1 MTELREQIVH
11 ALADRYRIEREI
23 GAGGM
28 ATVYLA
34 RDVKHDRTVALKIL
48 DPELAAVMGVERF
61 LAEIRVTA
69 HLQHPNILPLFDS
82 GEAPNGSL
90 FYVMPFVEGETLRH
104 RLSRQKQLPVEEAL
118 RVTTA
123 IASALDYAHRR
134 GVIHRDL
141 KPENVLFQEGQ
152 PLVADFGIAL
162 AAAHAGGQ
170 RITQTGVSLGTP
182 SYMSPEQATGD
193 RAIDGRTDIYSLGAM
208 LYEMLTGE
216 PPHTGSTAQ
225 AIIARVLTEKPRAVR
240 SVRPAVPPYVEAAV
254 DRALEKMP
262 ADRWDTA
269 AAFCDAL
276 SGKSQTGD
284 AGRAGPRMGTRDLLA
299 PIPLALIGVMLASIT
314 IATLEWRAA
323 RNVEPPT
330 PVRVT
335 LQWADPNRSGVAPAP
350 AISPDGKTIAYAGFS
365 PNGQAMMFVRR
376 LAELRPRVLPG
387 TESGLQAAFSPDGQ
401 WLAFYALGAIK
412 KIDLGTGTVRTLATI
427 ELPEGVDWGRDDRI
441 VASIGNR
448 LWTIAA
454 TGGAAQPLTG
464 LDTANGELAQRGPHF
479 LEDGVSVV
487 FYSWRGT
494 LEGSKVGVVST
505 KTGVTRYVDVAG
517 APVGVIDGL
526 LVYVAEREAL
536 FAVPFD
542 AGRPKVTG
550 APVRLPDVVPIV
562 GNGLG
567 RATISRS
574 GSLLYASGSA
584 QGDLVL
590 LDHKGKVDAVLAL
603 AKTYSFPRFSPDG
616 KRIAVSIGSPTSTD
630 VWIFEI
636 ASNTRTRLTTEGSR
650 NDRVEW
656 TPDGRRILYSS
667 VGKAGLTALW
677 IQNADHSGV
686 PELLE
691 GRKNE
696 QVLEGIISR
705 DGTTLVF
712 RSTSPTRLH
721 DIWYR
726 RLTGDTT
733 RKAVVSAQ
741 TTEYA
746 PRLSPNGRWIT
757 YTSNEDGTSQV
768 YVQPFPPTGAHYPVT
783 DAGGIMPLWSPDGR
797 RIYYISAGTMFA
809 ATIETAPNVRV
820 VARDSMFSVQPYN
833 LAAPVHASYDV
844 SPDGK
849 HFLLIRPARAENDL
863 VLVHNWLTEVRRLMR
878 GE

>member
-1 MTELREQIVH
+1 MAQLREQIVH

-34 RDVKHDRTVALKIL
+34 RDVKHDRMVALKIL
-48 DPELAAVMGVERF
+48 EPELAAVMGVERF

-69 HLQHPNILPLFDS
+69 HLQHPNLLPLFDS

-90 FYVMPFVEGETLRH
+90 YYVMPFVEGETLRH
-104 RLSRQKQLPVEEAL
+104 RLTRDKQLPVEEAV
-118 RVTTA
+118 RITTA
-123 IASALDYAHRR
+123 IASALDYAHRH
-134 GVIHRDL
+134 GIIHRDL
-141 KPENVLFQEGQ
+141 KPENVLFHEGQ

-193 RAIDGRTDIYSLGAM
+193 RTIDGRTDIYSLGAM

-225 AIIARVLTEKPRAVR
+225 AIIARVLTEKPRPVR
-240 SVRPAVPPYVEAAV
+240 SVRPAVPMYVEAAV
-254 DRALEKMP
+254 ERALEKMP

-269 AAFCDAL
+269 GAFCDAL
-276 SGKSQTGD
+276 SGRSQTG
-284 AGRAGPRMGTRDLLA
+284 AERRGSRVMGAPKLLA
-299 PIPLALIGVMLASIT
+299 PIPMALMAITLASL
-314 IATLEWRAA
+314 AVASLEWRAA
-323 RNVEPPT
+323 HNVEPPT

-350 AISPDGKTIAYAGFS
+350 AISPDGKTIAYAGFA
-365 PNGQAMMFVRR
+365 PNGQAMMYIRR
-376 LAELRPRVLPG
+376 LAELRPRILPG
-387 TESGLQAAFSPDGQ
+387 TESGVQAAFSPDGQ
-401 WLAFYALGAIK
+401 WLAFYALGAVR
-412 KIDLGTGTVRTLATI
+412 KIHLGTGTVRMLATVD
-427 ELPEGVDWGRDDRI
+427 LPEGVDWGADDRI
-441 VASIGNR
+441 IASVNGR
-448 LWTIAA
+448 LWTVSAS
-454 TGGAAQPLTG
+454 GGAARPLTQ

-479 LEDGVSVV
+479 LADGESVV

-494 LEGSKVGVVST
+494 MEGSKVGIVSVH
-505 KTGVTRYVDVAG
+505 TGATRYVDIAG

-526 LVYVAEREAL
+526 LVYVAEKDAL

-542 AGRPKVTG
+542 AARIRVTG
-550 APVRLPDVVPIV
+550 SPVRLPDAVPIV

-590 LDHKGKVDAVLAL
+590 VDQKGKVDAVLAA

-616 KRIAVSIGSPTSTD
+616 RRLAVSIGSPTSTD
-630 VWIFEI
+630 VWVFEI
-636 ASNTRTRLTTEGSR
+636 ASNTRTRITTEGSR

-656 TPDGRRILYSS
+656 APDGKRVLYSS
-667 VGKAGLTALW
+667 VGRAGLTALW
-677 IQNADHSGV
+677 IQNVDHSGV
-686 PELLE
+686 PERLE

-696 QVLEGIISR
+696 QVLEGIISP

-712 RSTSPTRLH
+712 RSTSPGHLH

-733 RKAVVSAQ
+733 RKAVVSAP
-741 TTEYA
+741 TSEYA

-757 YTSNEDGTSQV
+757 YTSNEDGSSQV

-797 RIYYISAGTMFA
+797 RIYYITGGTMFA
-809 ATIETAPNVRV
+809 ATIETSPGFRV

-849 HFLLIRPARAENDL
+849 HLLLIRPARAENDL

>member
-1 MTELREQIVH
+1 MTQPREQIVH

-34 RDVKHDRTVALKIL
+34 RDMKHDRMVALKIL
-48 DPELAAVMGVERF
+48 EPELAAVMGVERF

-69 HLQHPNILPLFDS
+69 HLQHPNLLPLFDS

-90 FYVMPFVEGETLRH
+90 YYVMPFVEGETLRH
-104 RLSRQKQLPVEEAL
+104 RLTREKQLPVEEAV
-118 RVTTA
+118 RITTA
-123 IASALDYAHRR
+123 IASALDYAHRH

-141 KPENVLFQEGQ
+141 KPENVLFHEGQ

-193 RAIDGRTDIYSLGAM
+193 RTIDGRTDIYSLGAM

-225 AIIARVLTEKPRAVR
+225 AIIARVLTEKPRPVR
-240 SVRPAVPPYVEAAV
+240 SVRPAVPMYLEAAV
-254 DRALEKMP
+254 ERALEKMP

-269 AAFCDAL
+269 GAFCDAL
-276 SGKSQTGD
+276 SGKSQT
-284 AGRAGPRMGTRDLLA
+284 RAERIGSGIMGASDLLA
-299 PIPLALIGVMLASIT
+299 PIPLVLIGVTLASL
-314 IATLEWRAA
+314 AFALLQWRAA
-323 RNVEPPT
+323 HSVEPPT

-350 AISPDGKTIAYAGFS
+350 AISPDGKTIAYAGFA
-365 PNGQAMMFVRR
+365 PNGQAMMFIRR
-376 LAELRPRVLPG
+376 LAELRPRILPG

-401 WLAFYALGAIK
+401 WLAFYALGAIR
-412 KIDLGTGTVRTLATI
+412 KIHLGTGTVRTLTAVD
-427 ELPEGVDWGRDDRI
+427 LPEGVDWGADDRI
-441 VASIGNR
+441 IASVSNR
-448 LWTIAA
+448 LWTISAS
-454 TGGAAQPLTG
+454 GGAAQPLTQ

-479 LEDGVSVV
+479 LDDGESVV

-494 LEGSKVGVVST
+494 MEGSKVGVVSV
-505 KTGVTRYVDVAG
+505 KTGATRYVDVAG

-526 LVYVAEREAL
+526 LVYVAEKDAL

-542 AGRPKVTG
+542 AARMRVT
-550 APVRLPDVVPIV
+550 ASPVRLPDAVPIV

-590 LDHKGKVDAVLAL
+590 VDQKGKVDAVLAA

-616 KRIAVSIGSPTSTD
+616 RRLAVSIGSPTSTD
-630 VWIFEI
+630 VWVFEI
-636 ASNTRTRLTTEGSR
+636 ASNTHTRITTEGSR

-656 TPDGRRILYSS
+656 TPDGKRVLYSS
-667 VGKAGLTALW
+667 VGRVGLTALW
-677 IQNADHSGV
+677 IQNVDHSGV
-686 PELLE
+686 PQLLE

-696 QVLEGIISR
+696 QVLEGIISP

-712 RSTSPTRLH
+712 RSTAPNHLH

-733 RKAVVSAQ
+733 RKAVVSAP
-741 TTEYA
+741 TSEYA

-757 YTSNEDGTSQV
+757 YTSNEDGSSQV

-797 RIYYISAGTMFA
+797 RIFYVTGGTMFA
-809 ATIETAPNVRV
+809 ATVETSPGFRV

-849 HFLLIRPARAENDL
+849 HLLLIRPARAENDL
-863 VLVHNWLTEVRRLMR
+863 VLVHNWITEVRRLMR